1 MSRPSGEKRS
11 LFLERLLALK
21 GDSNVSEFARFL
33 GINQKTLDHAIK
45 GERKPSVE
53 MVASIC
59 SKTNVTS
66 DWLIGLSD
74 CPSGVTSDSDLL
86 KRCQK
91 AEKDLARVNKAL
103 SFILKG
109 TNELQA
115 IVEEN
120 GVK

>member
-1 MSRPSGEKRS
+1 MNV
-11 LFLERLLALK
+11 FLERLSVLK
-21 GDSNVSEFARFL
+21 GERGVSEFARFL

-53 MVASIC
+53 MVVSIC
-59 SKTNVTS
+59 SKTGVSS

-74 CPSGVTSDSDLL
+74 YPNGAINDTDLL
-86 KRCQK
+86 NRCQR
-91 AEKDLARVNKAL
+91 AEKDLVRVNKAL

-120 GVK
+120 RVK